1 MKNTILIFL
10 MLAGLTWTAC
20 EKSSDTQETNEL
32 IGTWDLIKVTGGF
45 SGAGYPA
52 KFDAL
57 RIKTSE
63 FELLKAKS
71 SIYTGAYTLKPT
83 TGTPDS
89 FKISSSVQPIIDGF
103 SNYDKTISLSKDNLV
118 LSDPCCD
125 LYTYE
130 FTRTKD

>member
-1 MKNTILIFL
+1 

-20 EKSSDTQETNEL
+20 EKSSDNQENNEL

-71 SIYTGAYTLKPT
+71 SIYSGAYTLKPI

-89 FKISSSVQPIIDGF
+89 FKITSSVQPIIDGF